1 MELVTTLRKAEIRVT
16 NYRLFLLQLFMRLC
30 LFVILFTFFLA
41 GVSRGF
47 ETVDSLDFSRS
58 GPLFLSDKQI
68 QEDLVQT
75 ERLLQENYV
84 RYPILEQKGVSWKSA
99 FKNLEDHLLPDI
111 NPVLTHH
118 FQKLLIKNV
127 TPSHQFPNI
136 RVIFSL
142 ALW

>member
-1 MELVTTLRKAEIRVT
+1 MDLVKTLRNAEIRVA

-47 ETVDSLDFSRS
+47 ETVDSLDFSGS

-84 RYPILEQKGVSWKSA
+84 RYSILEKKGVHWESV
-99 FKNLEDHLLPDI
+99 FKNLKTTYCQI
-111 NPVLTHH
+111 
-118 FQKLLIKNV
+118 
-127 TPSHQFPNI
+127 
-136 RVIFSL
+136 
-142 ALW
+142 